1 MSQIQVDN
9 IYNKEA
15 TGGPNFPLGAN
26 VTGVVTAT
34 TFKGGAEITSGTISA
49 TSVTAASGTFN
60 GPVTIGGTLTYEDV
74 TNIDSVGVITARNG
88 VKVTAGGANI
98 VGVVTATSFVGSGAN
113 LTGLSGPTL
122 SFVADGALA
131 AGKPV
136 IVNSVGKAK
145 AIAGVDGVL
154 GASAKFLNGISSAGV
169 GNCKISDTKYAVVYR
184 NTSNVGYVVIA
195 TITDVGNSVITYGTP
210 VQFINDCNGA
220 CNVVYDDNADRI
232 VIVFKDGNTNHGTY
246 VVGTVTGTSITLGT
260 PAVYLNSSYY
270 PDATYDTANNKVVM
284 IGGNSTSSK
293 VVVGTV
299 ASSGN
304 SMTLG
309 SASANYC
316 TNPVVTHIDYHPG
329 TGKCVLSF
337 RDDSD
342 SSKSKAIPVTISG
355 TNATFGTAGEFS
367 PHNTPETDVACIDST
382 RFVMVG
388 KTEGASSAVM
398 SKVGTIGATAITFGG
413 NGYINNDSGSYI
425 TGTKQPIVSFN
436 YNDPANTLR
445 CYYTKDNA
453 VSKADGK
460 ITAAGAIV
468 WEVPTAVTNADGS
481 QKYWI
486 AGNFG
491 EIHHTTSISGTARDF
506 ISYDMLSTNGAES
519 MVDTYVETNATVG
532 NYIGFS
538 QAAYSDGQTST
549 ISVVGSKIGNQTGL
563 TTGTQYY
570 ILPNGN
576 LGTTASTPSIVAG
589 IALNSTQLLI
599 K

>member
-1 MSQIQVDN
+1 
-9 IYNKEA
+9 
-15 TGGPNFPLGAN
+15 
-26 VTGVVTAT
+26 
-34 TFKGGAEITSGTISA
+34 
-49 TSVTAASGTFN
+49 
-60 GPVTIGGTLTYEDV
+60 
-74 TNIDSVGVITARNG
+74 
-88 VKVTAGGANI
+88 
-98 VGVVTATSFVGSGAN
+98 
-113 LTGLSGPTL
+113 
-122 SFVADGALA
+122 
-131 AGKPV
+131 
-136 IVNSVGKAK
+136 
-145 AIAGVDGVL
+145 
-154 GASAKFLNGISSAGV
+154 
-169 GNCKISDTKYAVVYR
+169 
-184 NTSNVGYVVIA
+184 
-195 TITDVGNSVITYGTP
+195 
-210 VQFINDCNGA
+210 
-220 CNVVYDDNADRI
+220 
-232 VIVFKDGNTNHGTY
+232 
-246 VVGTVTGTSITLGT
+246 
-260 PAVYLNSSYY
+260 
-270 PDATYDTANNKVVM
+270 
-284 IGGNSTSSK
+284 
-293 VVVGTV
+293 
-299 ASSGN
+299 
-304 SMTLG
+304 
-309 SASANYC
+309 
-316 TNPVVTHIDYHPG
+316 VTHIDYHPG

>member
-1 MSQIQVDN
+1 MS
-9 IYNKEA
+9 
-15 TGGPNFPLGAN
+15 TLN
-26 VTGVVTAT
+26 VTNLAGRGGIKPNLPDGAVISGINTIDASGIKVGNGIVLSSGGGTFSGNVTANT
-34 TFKGGAEITSGTISA
+34 LSG
-49 TSVTAASGTFN
+49 
-60 GPVTIGGTLTYEDV
+60 D
-74 TNIDSVGVITARNG
+74 
-88 VKVTAGGANI
+88 GANI
-98 VGVVTATSFVGSGAN
+98 TGAP
-113 LTGLSGPTL
+113 GPSLSL
-122 SFVADGALA
+122 VADGALS

-136 IVNSVGKAK
+136 IVNSTGKSK
-145 AIAGVDGVL
+145 AITGVDGVL
-154 GASAKFLNGISSAGV
+154 GASVKFLDGSSSNTI
-169 GNCKISDTKYAVVYR
+169 GNCKISDTKYAVVY
-184 NTSNVGYVVIA
+184 TIQGTNVGYVVIA
-195 TITDVGNSVITYGTP
+195 TITDVANSVVTYGTP

-220 CNVVYDDNADRI
+220 CTVVYDDNTDRI
-232 VIVFKDGNTNHGTY
+232 VIVFKNGNTNNGDY
-246 VVGTVTGTSITLGT
+246 VVGTVSGTSITLGT
-260 PAVYLNSSYY
+260 VATFLNSSYY
-270 PDATYDTANNKVVM
+270 PDAAYDSANNKVIM

-293 VVVGTV
+293 VIVGTV

-316 TNPVVTHIDYHPG
+316 SNPVMTHIDYHPG

-413 NGYINNDSGSYI
+413 NGYINDDSGSYI
-425 TGTKQPIVSFN
+425 TGTRQPIVSFN

-570 ILPNGN
+570 VLPDGN

-589 IALNSTQLLI
+589 NAISSTELLI

>member
-1 MSQIQVDN
+1 MS
-9 IYNKEA
+9 
-15 TGGPNFPLGAN
+15 TLN
-26 VTGVVTAT
+26 VTSIKGRAGATPSLPDGAVISGINTIDASGIKVGNGIVLSSGGGGTFSGNVTANT
-34 TFKGGAEITSGTISA
+34 LSG
-49 TSVTAASGTFN
+49 
-60 GPVTIGGTLTYEDV
+60 D
-74 TNIDSVGVITARNG
+74 
-88 VKVTAGGANI
+88 
-98 VGVVTATSFVGSGAN
+98 GSN
-113 LTGLSGPTL
+113 LTGTPGPSVSL
-122 SFVADGALA
+122 VADGALA

-136 IVNSVGKAK
+136 IINSTGKSK
-145 AIAGVDGVL
+145 AIAGVNGVL
-154 GASAKFLNGISSAGV
+154 GASAKFLDGVSVAGV

-232 VIVFKDGNTNHGTY
+232 VIVFKNGNTNNGDY
-246 VVGTVTGTSITLGT
+246 VVGTVSGTSITLGT
-260 PAVYLNSSYY
+260 VATYLNSSYW
-270 PDATYDTANNKVVM
+270 PSATYDTANNKVVM
-284 IGGNSTSSK
+284 LGGNSTSSK
-293 VVVGTV
+293 VIVGTV

-304 SMTLG
+304 SMSLG

-316 TNPVVTHIDYHPG
+316 TNPVVTHIDYHTG
-329 TGKCVLSF
+329 TGKCILSYK
-337 RDDSD
+337 DSAD
-342 SSKSKAIPVTISG
+342 SNKSKAIPVTITG
-355 TNATFGTAGEFS
+355 TDASFGTVGEFS
-367 PHNTPETDVACIDST
+367 PHNTPETDVVAIDST

-398 SKVGTIGATAITFGG
+398 SKVGTISGTTITFGG
-413 NGYINNDSGSYI
+413 NGYINDSSGSYI
-425 TGTKQPIVSFN
+425 TNTKQPIVSFN

-453 VSKADGK
+453 VSKAEGK
-460 ITAAGAIV
+460 INSSGAIV

-491 EIHHTTSISGTARDF
+491 ELHHTTSISGTARDF

-519 MVDTYVETNATVG
+519 MVDTYIETNVTVG

-538 QAAYSDGQTST
+538 QAAYSDGQTAT

-563 TTGTQYY
+563 TTGAQYY
-570 ILPNGN
+570 VLPDAT

-589 IALNSTQLLI
+589 NAISSTELLI

>member
-1 MSQIQVDN
+1 MS
-9 IYNKEA
+9 
-15 TGGPNFPLGAN
+15 TLN
-26 VTGVVTAT
+26 VTNLAGRGGITPNLPDGAVISGINTIDASGIKVGNGIVLSSGGGTFSGNVTANT
-34 TFKGGAEITSGTISA
+34 LSG
-49 TSVTAASGTFN
+49 
-60 GPVTIGGTLTYEDV
+60 D
-74 TNIDSVGVITARNG
+74 
-88 VKVTAGGANI
+88 GANI
-98 VGVVTATSFVGSGAN
+98 TGAP
-113 LTGLSGPTL
+113 GPSLSL
-122 SFVADGALA
+122 VADGALA

-169 GNCKISDTKYAVVYR
+169 GNCKISDTKYAVVY
-184 NTSNVGYVVIA
+184 TIQGTNVGYVVIA
-195 TITDVGNSVITYGTP
+195 TITDVANSVVTYGTP

-220 CNVVYDDNADRI
+220 CNVVYDDNTDRI
-232 VIVFKDGNTNHGTY
+232 VIVFKNGNTNNGDY
-246 VVGTVTGTSITLGT
+246 VVGTVSGTSVTLGT
-260 PAVYLNSSYY
+260 VGTYLSASYY
-270 PDATYDTANNKVVM
+270 PSATYDTANNKVVM

-342 SSKSKAIPVTISG
+342 SSKSKAIPVTITG
-355 TNATFGTAGEFS
+355 TDATFGTAGEFS
-367 PHNTPETDVACIDST
+367 PHNTPETDLVCIDST

-398 SKVGTIGATAITFGG
+398 SKVGTISGTTITFGG
-413 NGYINNDSGSYI
+413 NGYINDSSGSYI

-468 WEVPTAVTNADGS
+468 WEVPLAVKNADGS
-481 QKYWI
+481 QKYWQ
-486 AGNFG
+486 AGNHG
-491 EIHHTTSISGTARDF
+491 ELHHTTSISGTARDF
-506 ISYDMLSTNGAES
+506 ISYDMLSSNGAES
-519 MVDTYVETNATVG
+519 MVDTYIETNVTAG

-538 QAAYSDGQTST
+538 QAAYSDGQTAT

-563 TTGTQYY
+563 TTGAQYFV
-570 ILPNGN
+570 LPDGN

-589 IALNSTQLLI
+589 NAISSTELLI